1 MNRSVKEL
9 ELSIRSE
16 NCLMRGGIRTVADLA
31 RCTREDLLKIRNLGK
46 VSLVEIVEK
55 LESAGL
61 HLKSS
66 NKEKEEY

>member
-1 MNRSVKEL
+1 
-9 ELSIRSE
+9 
-16 NCLMRGGIRTVADLA
+16 VADLV
-31 RCTREDLLKIRNLGK
+31 RCSREDLLKIRNLGK

-61 HLKSS
+61 HLKSN